1 LLIPPAL
8 TTLIVVGVDQNW
20 WGGGLVDGWEAEFA
34 WACGLGV
41 ALALLGL
48 LGSWGLRRLRPAGRL
63 ARITPLLLC
72 LGALAGYW
80 FYDTR
85 PPDLREL
92 RAAPQPIYYLG
103 SSFEG
108 LRLTHAE
115 RRGSGAFLAYGDCDL
130 ALGQSEGGC
139 GVPLQL
145 QNVMCPGERP
155 GVVVFASLGGGQAY
169 RAIRALRAVRSD
181 APRRR
186 PRAAVGSNPFGP
198 CYPQ

>member
-1 LLIPPAL
+1 VAL
-8 TTLIVVGVDQNW
+8 ATVIVFGVDRDW

-34 WACGLGV
+34 WACASGV
-41 ALALLGL
+41 SLALVGL
-48 LGSWGLRRLRPAGRL
+48 LGSLGLRRLRPASQVT
-63 ARITPLLLC
+63 RIALVAAC
-72 LGALAGYW
+72 LGALVGYW
-80 FYDTR
+80 LYDTR
-85 PPDLREL
+85 PPDLGEL
-92 RAAPQPIYYLG
+92 RAEPQPIYYLG

-115 RRGSGAFLAYGDCDL
+115 RRGTGAFLAYGDCDL
-130 ALGQSEGGC
+130 ALGQTEGGC

-169 RAIRALRAVRSD
+169 RAIRALRPITGED
-181 APRRR
+181 PRRR